1 MKDNKLYIHKILFI
15 SKLALV
21 LLLAYIIVRIV
32 LLPKY
37 TEKSQ
42 ARASAQDRDKVRAG
56 ETTSPLGV
64 SFEDYAE
71 IVERNPFGTSGQ
83 TTSPSKQASMANSL
97 VLERSVSEELG
108 LALSGTVSGNPSLA
122 RAIIKDLKTGVLE
135 LYRTDQTVADARI
148 KSIEKDAVILLHNGE
163 RKILRLTMAQSG
175 SYNDSDAR
183 VLSSRAVT
191 EISKAA
197 KTNLPT
203 EQEPSEVQSRTGPVE
218 TIWKKAFVDPYA
230 LDDQIVGLRIT
241 GLENIKA
248 AKNLGLKNG
257 DVVRLVNGHQLTS
270 KQKAYQIF
278 KKARS
283 QANIDVELLRDDKI
297 RKLSFD
303 LR

>member
-1 MKDNKLYIHKILFI
+1 MKDNKLYIRKTLFI

-21 LLLAYIIVRIV
+21 LLLGYIIVRIV

-42 ARASAQDRDKVRAG
+42 VRASAQDRDKVRAG
-56 ETTSPLGV
+56 ETTSPLGL

-83 TTSPSKQASMANSL
+83 TASPSKQASMANSL
-97 VLERSVSEELG
+97 VIERSVSEELG
-108 LALSGTVSGNPSLA
+108 LALSGTVSGNPALA

-135 LYRTDQTVADARI
+135 LYRTGQTVADAHI

-163 RKILRLTMAQSG
+163 RKILRLTMAQFG
-175 SYNDSDAR
+175 SYNNSDAR
-183 VLSSRAVT
+183 VRSSQAVT
-191 EISKAA
+191 EISKAV
-197 KTNLPT
+197 KTNLST

-218 TIWKKAFVDPYA
+218 TIWKKAVIDPYA
-230 LDDQIVGLRIT
+230 VDDQIVGLRIT

-283 QANIDVELLRDDKI
+283 QAVINVELLRDEKI
-297 RKLSFD
+297 KKLSFD

>member
-1 MKDNKLYIHKILFI
+1 MKDNKLYIRKTLFI

-21 LLLAYIIVRIV
+21 LLLGYIIVRIV

-56 ETTSPLGV
+56 ETTGPLGL
-64 SFEDYAE
+64 SFEDYVE

-83 TTSPSKQASMANSL
+83 TTSPSKQASKANSP

-108 LALSGTVSGNPSLA
+108 LALSGTVSGSPALA

-135 LYRTDQTVADARI
+135 LYRTGQTVADAHI

-175 SYNDSDAR
+175 SYNNSDAR

-191 EISKAA
+191 KISKAA

-203 EQEPSEVQSRTGPVE
+203 EQEPSEVQSRTRPVE

-230 LDDQIVGLRIT
+230 VDDQIVGLRIT

-283 QANIDVELLRDDKI
+283 QAVINVELLRDEKI
-297 RKLSFD
+297 KKLSFD